1 MAKKS
6 GKTKRQ
12 KQAPSSR
19 RPGARTSAKA
29 PKRASRK
36 AAGGRTAKAKGRKKA
51 ASPARKL
58 KRTVKAPARQ
68 AAGAAKRKSLARRP
82 SVKRSVAKASP
93 AKKAARR
100 PSPVK
105 KAARR
110 PSPVKKAA
118 RRPSPVKRAA
128 RGPSP
133 SQTAG
138 GTGREETLAQT
149 PEAGRTSR
157 GPTNPM
163 PTRRS
168 TGTPAGAGTSRSPRL
183 DRDRKQLREID
194 ETVPSP
200 PSSLDLNSQ
209 GPSAARSGRKHL
221 QDTKEEHTETSPVMT
236 GGDVDADWEDAYS
249 VGDEAPGGDNPTPD
263 QDRVDDIGKAL
274 GVTYDDNEELKASEK
289 IANRDKHRWE
299 LDPASSEDYTDRD

>member
-12 KQAPSSR
+12 RPTPSSAR
-19 RPGARTSAKA
+19 KGAG
-29 PKRASRK
+29 KRAKTAKGAARK
-36 AAGGRTAKAKGRKKA
+36 AAGSRAPKAKGRKKA

-58 KRTVKAPARQ
+58 KRTARAAPARTT
-68 AAGAAKRKSLARRP
+68 AAKRKSPAGR
-82 SVKRSVAKASP
+82 SAVKRSAAKAP
-93 AKKAARR
+93 AVRKA
-100 PSPVK
+100 P
-105 KAARR
+105 
-110 PSPVKKAA
+110 
-118 RRPSPVKRAA
+118 A
-128 RGPSP
+128 RGTSTRPK
-133 SQTAG
+133 AG

-149 PEAGRTSR
+149 PEAGRTRR

-168 TGTPAGAGTSRSPRL
+168 TGTPSGAGTSRSPRL
-183 DRDRKQLREID
+183 DRERKKLREID

-200 PSSLDLNSQ
+200 PSSLDLDSQ
-209 GPSAARSGRKHL
+209 APSAARSGRKHL
-221 QDTKEEHTETSPVMT
+221 QDAKEDHTETSPVMT

-274 GVTYDDNEELKASEK
+274 GVTYDDNEELKASDK
-289 IANRDKHRWE
+289 IADRDKHRWE

>member
-6 GKTKRQ
+6 GKTKRPRPT
-12 KQAPSSR
+12 PSSKR
-19 RPGARTSAKA
+19 AGAGKRAKAAKGATRKTAGARTAK
-29 PKRASRK
+29 
-36 AAGGRTAKAKGRKKA
+36 GKGRKKA
-51 ASPARKL
+51 ASPARARKL
-58 KRTVKAPARQ
+58 KRTAKAAPARKTTR
-68 AAGAAKRKSLARRP
+68 AAKRKSPASKRP
-82 SVKRSVAKASP
+82 G
-93 AKKAARR
+93 
-100 PSPVK
+100 
-105 KAARR
+105 
-110 PSPVKKAA
+110 
-118 RRPSPVKRAA
+118 VKRAA
-128 RGPSP
+128 VAPATRKAAPR
-133 SQTAG
+133 G

-149 PEAGRTSR
+149 PEAGRTKR

-183 DRDRKQLREID
+183 DRERRKLREID

-200 PSSLDLNSQ
+200 PSSLDLDSQ

-221 QDTKEEHTETSPVMT
+221 QDAKEDHTETSPVLT

-274 GVTYDDNEELKASEK
+274 GVTYDDNEELKASDK
-289 IANRDKHRWE
+289 IADRDKHRWE
-299 LDPASSEDYTDRD
+299 LDPASSEDYPDRD

>member
-12 KQAPSSR
+12 RPTPSSAR
-19 RPGARTSAKA
+19 KGAGTRAKTA
-29 PKRASRK
+29 KGAARK
-36 AAGGRTAKAKGRKKA
+36 AAGRRAVKAKGRKKA

-58 KRTVKAPARQ
+58 KRTARAAPTRKT
-68 AAGAAKRKSLARRP
+68 AAKRKSPAGR
-82 SVKRSVAKASP
+82 SAVKRSAAKAP
-93 AKKAARR
+93 AAR
-100 PSPVK
+100 
-105 KAARR
+105 KA
-110 PSPVKKAA
+110 P
-118 RRPSPVKRAA
+118 A
-128 RGPSP
+128 RGTSTRPR
-133 SQTAG
+133 AG

-149 PEAGRTSR
+149 PEAGRTRR

-168 TGTPAGAGTSRSPRL
+168 TGTPSGAGTSRSPRL
-183 DRDRKQLREID
+183 DRERKKLREID

-200 PSSLDLNSQ
+200 PSSLDLDSQ
-209 GPSAARSGRKHL
+209 APSAARSGRKHL
-221 QDTKEEHTETSPVMT
+221 QDAKEDHTETSPVMT

-274 GVTYDDNEELKASEK
+274 GVTYDDNEELKASDK
-289 IANRDKHRWE
+289 IADRDKHRWE
-299 LDPASSEDYTDRD
+299 LDPASSEDYPDRD

>member
-6 GKTKRQ
+6 RKTKRPGPT
-12 KQAPSSR
+12 PSSKRTGAGKRAKAVKGATR
-19 RPGARTSAKA
+19 RTAGARPAK
-29 PKRASRK
+29 
-36 AAGGRTAKAKGRKKA
+36 GTGRKKA
-51 ASPARKL
+51 ASPARARKP
-58 KRTVKAPARQ
+58 KRTAKAAPARK
-68 AAGAAKRKSLARRP
+68 ATRAVKRKSTASKRPVVNRVTAKPRAPVAR
-82 SVKRSVAKASP
+82 
-93 AKKAARR
+93 KAAPR
-100 PSPVK
+100 
-105 KAARR
+105 
-110 PSPVKKAA
+110 
-118 RRPSPVKRAA
+118 
-128 RGPSP
+128 
-133 SQTAG
+133 G

-149 PEAGRTSR
+149 PEAGRTKR

-183 DRDRKQLREID
+183 DRERRKLREID

-200 PSSLDLNSQ
+200 PSSLDLDSQ

-221 QDTKEEHTETSPVMT
+221 QDAKDDHTETSPVMT

-274 GVTYDDNEELKASEK
+274 GVTYDDNEELKASDK
-289 IANRDKHRWE
+289 IADRDKHRWE
-299 LDPASSEDYTDRD
+299 LDPASSEDYPDRDRE